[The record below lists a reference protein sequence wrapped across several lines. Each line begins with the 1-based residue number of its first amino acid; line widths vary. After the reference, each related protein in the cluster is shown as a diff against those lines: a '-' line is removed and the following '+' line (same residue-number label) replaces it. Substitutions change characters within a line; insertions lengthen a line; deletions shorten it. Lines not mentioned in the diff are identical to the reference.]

1 MVNVGDSPCDW
12 ISLIQR
18 GLTAKT
24 GANNTVIKLML
35 RSCPARRWLTSTMP
49 WLMLPYC
56 LLLSITR
63 LMTMMVAMA
72 TAMTSRPMR
81 ALLLRLKSSRSGP
94 TDSCSNRTDRPQG
107 VRDGK
112 PTGAPGPCCPSS
124 HPGGGAPIPS
134 LQGQTQVS
142 RFAGW
147 FFTIW
152 ATREAQEYW
161 SGWPKPSPADLPDLG
176 IKLGSPALQATSLP
190 TELSGKT
197 FLSLHGDASLSYLKV
212 KENGWRGTL
221 IT

>member
-1 MVNVGDSPCDW
+1 MLNAGDSPCDW

-18 GLTAKT
+18 GLTAET
-24 GANNTVIKLML
+24 GANNTGIKPTL

-107 VRDGK
+107 VRGDK
-112 PTGAPGPCCPSS
+112 PTGAPGPCCPSN
-124 HPGGGAPIPS
+124 HPGGGGPHPFPPGTNPGLLLCRLILYHLSNKRSPRILEWVAYPFS
-134 LQGQTQVS
+134 S
-142 RFAGW
+142 R
-147 FFTIW
+147 
-152 ATREAQEYW
+152 
-161 SGWPKPSPADLPDLG
+161 SS
-176 IKLGSPALQATSLP
+176 
-190 TELSGKT
+190 
-197 FLSLHGDASLSYLKV
+197 
-212 KENGWRGTL
+212 
-221 IT
+221 